1 MHTQRFRILIAGL
14 LFMSG
19 HPCIAGEADVT
30 EVKAQCNDNCRFDV
44 TVRHADQGWEHYA
57 NKWDILTPD
66 GQLIA
71 TRVLHHPHVDEQPF
85 TRSLNRVEIPA
96 GIDTV
101 IIRAHDSVHGYGG
114 KQMTVKLDQRRR

>member
-1 MHTQRFRILIAGL
+1 MQTQRFRILIVGL
-14 LFMSG
+14 LLIFARPGTS
-19 HPCIAGEADVT
+19 GEADVT
-30 EVKAQCNDNCRFDV
+30 KVKTQCNDSCRFDV
-44 TVRHADQGWEHYA
+44 TVRHADQGWDHYA
-57 NKWDILTPD
+57 DKWDILTPD

-96 GIDTV
+96 GLDRV

-114 KQMTVKLDQRRR
+114 KQMTVQLN